1 MGRRAPLAHSTA
13 TRVGMGALGG
23 MALLGLSSLGAGAA
37 SDQTATVTKTVSFA
51 VNLRVETPG
60 HYAVAWKA
68 DGQANFLHHAAQEF
82 VTLPN
87 IGLHANGILPGHK
100 PVLMVAKWVGDKAY
114 VTVPSSV
121 SGLPGAPKALSVP
134 VGTARS
140 HQIDLALDQSAVALT
155 YTKVLLNELADPK
168 AQHAMG
174 PRTIGGV
181 PVSGTRVAL
190 TLAELLKVSP
200 GLSPTMIG
208 DLSMFGNESIPV
220 TLWIDHHG
228 RLVEASMGGG
238 TNAHEA
244 SVTGVIEFSHYNDAV
259 TITAP
264 AAQSVAAMPA
274 SVSQMLSGLQLF
286 DIIPLP

>member
-1 MGRRAPLAHSTA
+1 
-13 TRVGMGALGG
+13 MGALGG
-23 MALLGLSSLGAGAA
+23 IALLGLAPLGAGAS
-37 SDQTATVTKTVSFA
+37 SDQTAAVTKTVSFA
-51 VNLRVETPG
+51 VNLRVEIPG
-60 HYAVAWKA
+60 HYAVSWKA

-82 VTLPN
+82 VTLPT

-100 PVLMVAKWVGDKAY
+100 PVQMVAKWVGDKAY

-121 SGLPGAPKALSVP
+121 SKMPGTPKSLSVP
-134 VGTARS
+134 VGAARA
-140 HQIDLALDQSAVALT
+140 HEIDLALDQSAVALT
-155 YTKVLLNELADPK
+155 YTKVLLNDLADPK
-168 AQHAMG
+168 AQHAVD

-181 PVSGTRVAL
+181 RVTGTRVAL
-190 TLAELLKVSP
+190 TLADLLKVSP

-220 TLWIDHHG
+220 TLWIDHEG
-228 RLVEASMGGG
+228 RLVEATMGGD
-238 TNAHEA
+238 TKAHQA
-244 SVTGVIEFSHYNDAV
+244 SVSGVIEFSHYNDAV

-274 SVSQMLSGLQLF
+274 SVSQLLSGLQLF